1 MVFVISEYT
10 RESTLFFKEDILVA
24 EFMDHTVTE
33 AKWGL
38 KREVKNTTLMNSYI
52 F

>member
-24 EFMDHTVTE
+24 EIMDHTVTE